1 MNMIDK
7 VGGVI
12 IKDRGILV
20 VRKKQRKIFRNI
32 LLLGRQVPTT
42 RTVTL
47 GQAAATFSMIF
58 EISFT

>member
-32 LLLGRQVPTT
+32 LFQ
-42 RTVTL
+42 
-47 GQAAATFSMIF
+47 S
-58 EISFT
+58 